1 MFRQHRPEGSAEV
14 GIGLRMPDILHP
26 PDSPRVAVVHGG
38 AFALTASDARIVRRS
53 LLAER

>member
-1 MFRQHRPEGSAEV
+1 MFRQHRPEGVARG

-26 PDSPRVAVVHGG
+26 QYSPRMAVVHGE